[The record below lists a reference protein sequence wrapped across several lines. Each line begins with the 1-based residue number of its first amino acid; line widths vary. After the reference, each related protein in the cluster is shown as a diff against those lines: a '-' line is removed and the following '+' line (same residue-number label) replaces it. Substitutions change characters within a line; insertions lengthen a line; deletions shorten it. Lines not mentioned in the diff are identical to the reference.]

1 MEDLQVITIVI
12 CYRWKLQYICWY
24 KNMKGNKK
32 VSKNGNLCKG
42 WNFFFFLYYCIRW
55 SRKNHIPRSLNKVG
69 KAERSVNSVKRMN
82 LSNRMFSG
90 QLFLCLTLIIKFLI
104 FFAFYYLIILSEFWS
119 QIIKKSCLEFES
131 KNKKIILRTSKRLD
145 FIHVF

>member
-1 MEDLQVITIVI
+1 MLYVTDENCNIFVDTKIWKEIKKWVKMEIFVRDGT
-12 CYRWKLQYICWY
+12 
-24 KNMKGNKK
+24 
-32 VSKNGNLCKG
+32 
-42 WNFFFFLYYCIRW
+42 FFFFLYYCIRW

-104 FFAFYYLIILSEFWS
+104 FFAFYYLIIPSEFWS